1 MSVPAS
7 ASSGKLESAVR
18 VYLQKKYLEALEANT
33 LSAFQDKLTLIS
45 GKIDK
50 KLSSGTLTSNQTK
63 LLITIETIVSEF
75 LG

>member
-1 MSVPAS
+1 MSVPTNAS
-7 ASSGKLESAVR
+7 ASKLESAVR
-18 VYLQKKYLEALEANT
+18 AYLQKKYLEALEANT
-33 LSAFQDKLTLIS
+33 INTFQDKLTLIS